1 MSDIR
6 LLGQCMRECVKAS
19 VQRALGDTFLA
30 MYPDATVMCAV
41 LSPLD
46 RVVDRSA
53 WHRKAMMWS
62 VVDITL
68 SVPDRAGC

>member
-1 MSDIR
+1 MFKELWKIR
-6 LLGQCMRECVKAS
+6 S
-19 VQRALGDTFLA
+19 LA
-30 MYPDATVMCAV
+30 MCPDTTVMCPV

-53 WHRKAMMWS
+53 WHRKAMSCS